1 MERLEVEHWCW
12 MLDVVVFSWM
22 LDVIEEKQ
30 LDFYR

>member
-1 MERLEVEHWCW
+1 MERLEVEDWCW